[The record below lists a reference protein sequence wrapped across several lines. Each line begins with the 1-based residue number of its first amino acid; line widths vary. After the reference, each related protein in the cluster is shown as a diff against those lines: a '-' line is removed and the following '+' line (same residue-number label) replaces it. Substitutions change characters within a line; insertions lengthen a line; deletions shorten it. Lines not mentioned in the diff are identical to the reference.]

1 MSKRK
6 TTTEGPAMATTTI
19 SLPEEEFLALKH
31 LAVERRTTLRDLV
44 RDAVTQLL
52 KDAKKGGR
60 R

>member
-1 MSKRK
+1 M
-6 TTTEGPAMATTTI
+6 MTTTI
-19 SLPEEEFLALKH
+19 SFPEEEFLALKH

-44 RDAVTQLL
+44 RDAVTALL

>member
-1 MSKRK
+1 MLTR
-6 TTTEGPAMATTTI
+6 TI
-19 SLPEEEFLALKH
+19 SLAEDEFLALEH

-44 RDAVTQLL
+44 REAVTQLL